1 MTVENIS
8 WSISTKECCR
18 PRRGLNPRPPGLQSD
33 GASNW
38 ATEAGQCILTHTLIY
53 SAWQVLIQILISR
66 IFHLSWA
73 SRGWW
78 GDMGKKIWLTVFPS
92 GNSLISPYT
101 QTAAS
106 VANVRAS
113 YVWHCENRHIQTAS
127 FWKYILSYTDSSR
140 YDFFYQ
146 QHWYFSYFSMK
157 TCVMSTHWN
166 RLSEAITM
174 SIQNVGFQ
182 GEIRKT
188 IIWLL
193 IFLQLWTY

>member
-1 MTVENIS
+1 MSFFFRNMEPLT
-8 WSISTKECCR
+8 CR
-18 PRRGLNPRPPGLQSD
+18 ICGTFPAQWGLQGRGGGEIKLGKRFHGSQKKQYKD
-33 GASNW
+33 TLKTSLHFNIP
-38 ATEAGQCILTHTLIY
+38 TESWEQIAQDRAWPHKKGCWWISSKTNQRCPAEIIYLVTQCILTHTLIY

-113 YVWHCENRHIQTAS
+113 YVWHFENRHIQTAS
-127 FWKYILSYTDSSR
+127 FWKYTFIYR
-140 YDFFYQ
+140 
-146 QHWYFSYFSMK
+146 
-157 TCVMSTHWN
+157 
-166 RLSEAITM
+166 
-174 SIQNVGFQ
+174 
-182 GEIRKT
+182 
-188 IIWLL
+188 
-193 IFLQLWTY
+193 